1 MSTTTGALT
10 VQDFRELPDPTD
22 GTYHELHNGELVRVT
37 IPKLRHQIR
46 QKRIEKVVERAAGD
60 RGVVIMEFGFR
71 ALPEHEARRAD
82 VAFISMARYRAA
94 LDADEFFGAPD
105 LVIEVLSPSN
115 TAAEMD
121 DKEKLCFANGCREF
135 WQLDEDRQIVRVTR
149 AEAPVRWYGAGET
162 IEAGVLG
169 VSVSVDELFSA
180 L

>member
-1 MSTTTGALT
+1 MGTTTGTLT
-10 VQDFRELPDPTD
+10 VQEIRQLQDPTD
-22 GTYHELHNGELVRVT
+22 GTYHELHYGELVHVT

-46 QKRIEKVVERAAGD
+46 QNRIADVLKPLVGG
-60 RGVVIMEFGFR
+60 RGVVMLEFGFR

-115 TAAEMD
+115 TASEMD

-135 WQLDEDRQIVRVTR
+135 WHVDEDRHVVRVTR
-149 AEAPVRWYGAGET
+149 VDRPVRWYGAGET

-169 VSVSVDELFSA
+169 ASVSVDELFSA